1 MNVILS
7 LVELATEESL
17 AISYLKAL
25 LSIDRFQMFWARA
38 WNIILRLDDC
48 VVFYCLSMG
57 VRVRVEYI

>member
-1 MNVILS
+1 MILS

-25 LSIDRFQMFWARA
+25 LSIDRFQMFWASA

-48 VVFYCLSMG
+48 VVFYGLSMG